1 MSVYYV
7 SNENGDWW
15 TINTIGNHSVGQTLF
30 VIKEEDLKKRALSEG
45 LIWADDD
52 LDGLDKL
59 EDVIR
64 EHGTAQDVEVA
75 E

>member
-30 VIKEEDLKKRALSEG
+30 IIKEEELKKKALAEG
-45 LIWADDD
+45 QIWADDD

-59 EDVIR
+59 EDLIR
-64 EHGTAQDVEVA
+64 EHGTAQDIEVN
-75 E
+75 